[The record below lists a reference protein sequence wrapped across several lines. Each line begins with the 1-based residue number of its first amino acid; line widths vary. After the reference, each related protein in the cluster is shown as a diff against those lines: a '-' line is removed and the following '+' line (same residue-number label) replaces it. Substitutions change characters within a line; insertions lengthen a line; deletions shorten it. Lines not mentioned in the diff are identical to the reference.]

1 MTLLPRLA
9 AVVLV
14 AGLAGSAAAQL
25 PFPLP
30 GQPDPDLSKRPR
42 CTRDY
47 LKSVEQQITTLDKFR
62 SAGPEAVGQVC
73 SLIEMGSYWL
83 GAELPDNWRKQ
94 LKDTL
99 GFDVDLRYIKTQCRV
114 GQGNLDRELMTQLG
128 YLKSELVRCND
139 TI

>member
-83 GAELPDNWRKQ
+83 GGELPDNWRKQ